1 MQAPRLKKVKNSE
14 HPDAEIQYD
23 IVVKFTIA
31 PDGKISEIEK
41 LSSTTENEEFN
52 KAICDAVSAWTF
64 EEADDKTTVT
74 LPLKFDKK

>member
-31 PDGKISEIEK
+31 PDGKISEIEVV
-41 LSSTTENEEFN
+41 SSFYMDFRRSRHGDSRNL
-52 KAICDAVSAWTF
+52 AV
-64 EEADDKTTVT
+64 KVR
-74 LPLKFDKK
+74 